1 MLKFMKLLIYNFLFW
16 FKPNKN
22 KFIKSDETYIYSHP
36 DYFSYLVSAISKDL
50 KKEDLI
56 KTFRDFNLKQTYVFG
71 KKVDI
76 RFNIDFFNNFKFGNN
91 VKKPAFFNKADVKVP
106 YEIGRL
112 QFYKKFSCMF
122 LQI

>member
-1 MLKFMKLLIYNFLFW
+1 MKLLIYNFLFW

-50 KKEDLI
+50 KKKDLT
-56 KTFRDFNLKQTYVFG
+56 KTFKDFNLEKTYVFG

-76 RFNIDFFNNFKFGNN
+76 RFNIDFFNNYKFGKN
-91 VKKPAFFNKADVKVP
+91 VKNHLL
-106 YEIGRL
+106 Y
-112 QFYKKFSCMF
+112 YF
-122 LQI
+122 LLIQ